1 MIIEKTRF
9 GTIDIEEEKIITM
22 KRSMPG
28 FPGRKRFALLD
39 RKESHPFYWFQAIDD
54 PALAL
59 VLVNPYLFMPDYV
72 FDMKPVLK
80 EMEWG
85 LERKEDILVL
95 VIVNATYGA
104 PEKITANL
112 MAPLLLNTNRFEAFQ
127 LVMADSRYSHRHLI
141 FGSDN

>member
-22 KRSMPG
+22 KRSLPG
-28 FPGRKRFALLD
+28 LPGRKRFALLD
-39 RKESHPFYWFQAIDD
+39 RKESHPFYWFQAVDD
-54 PALAL
+54 PSLAFA
-59 VLVNPYLFMPDYV
+59 LVNPYLFMPDYV
-72 FDMKPVLK
+72 FDTKPVLK
-80 EMEWG
+80 EVEWG
-85 LERKEDILVL
+85 LEGEEDVHVF

-127 LVMADSRYSHRHLI
+127 LVMADSQYSHKHLI
-141 FGSDN
+141 FDKDN